1 MEHEHEI
8 SQELIEEIAELFDI
22 DEDLLKQFDRLQ
34 SKISNLK
41 IKFEAHKLS
50 VQNNYGHQRK
60 S

>member
-1 MEHEHEI
+1 MEHEQEI

-41 IKFEAHKLS
+41 IKF
-50 VQNNYGHQRK
+50 
-60 S
+60 